1 MAWDYVGM
9 AWDDVGMAWED
20 VGMAWD
26 DVGMVL
32 EWPGMMLE
40 YIVLQGCAAQLTVSI
55 LLCVYYTNH
64 VCVCVKTYDKCS
76 LCSDITS
83 NELRVLQ
90 SGYQRTVE
98 RRATSGHNSDIIELF
113 ANSSFSTLSRGK
125 HCCATG
131 EQRCCEVTFTLRT
144 CSQF

>member
-1 MAWDYVGM
+1 MLEWPGIMLEWPGM
-9 AWDDVGMAWED
+9 MLEWPGKMLEWPGIMLEWP
-20 VGMAWD
+20 GKMLEWP
-26 DVGMVL
+26 GIML

-83 NELRVLQ
+83 NELHVLQ
-90 SGYQRTVE
+90 SGHQRTLE
-98 RRATSGHNSDIIELF
+98 R
-113 ANSSFSTLSRGK
+113 
-125 HCCATG
+125 
-131 EQRCCEVTFTLRT
+131 
-144 CSQF
+144 